1 MDDAALDALIA
12 DEEAAYMQM
21 EEDECMQFM
30 QPAAAAPFLPVAE
43 FEDTLLPA
51 PPPPASLSP
60 QACPVAP
67 VVCTPPPRTAQPL
80 AGTPAPKPVAP
91 RRRFK
96 QKQPDLDGAYGVA
109 AQLPPRVH
117 TSEIWNDVDV
127 EKFLEMDHRSK
138 YFCVFNKFRHYLH
151 KVATGKE
158 PTEPAPGL
166 VELLHSGQRYR
177 MWSKVQKAVTVR
189 YWLEQYPAPDAVRLF
204 CHATWC
210 EKDVV
215 ALKTRKQGKSLLLT
229 WQGPWGVLEVEDA
242 ILKWPIVDM
251 VQWLRKAPA
260 VLQLW
265 TEAASFVKAVVAM
278 WGQILC
284 RGSGG
289 VHKDIGKGTHGLA
302 SPLARMVLQR
312 RQVGC

>member
-1 MDDAALDALIA
+1 MNSVHDPSPPAMDDAALDALIA

-109 AQLPPRVH
+109 AQPLPRVH
-117 TSEIWNDVDV
+117 TSEIWNDVDL
-127 EKFLEMDHRSK
+127 EKFVETDHRGK

-151 KVATGKE
+151 KSS
-158 PTEPAPGL
+158 
-166 VELLHSGQRYR
+166 SGQRANGAGA
-177 MWSKVQKAVTVR
+177 WVS
-189 YWLEQYPAPDAVRLF
+189 
-204 CHATWC
+204 
-210 EKDVV
+210 
-215 ALKTRKQGKSLLLT
+215 G
-229 WQGPWGVLEVEDA
+229 A
-242 ILKWPIVDM
+242 IANW
-251 VQWLRKAPA
+251 
-260 VLQLW
+260 
-265 TEAASFVKAVVAM
+265 AAIQNLDK
-278 WGQILC
+278 
-284 RGSGG
+284 GSEGS
-289 VHKDIGKGTHGLA
+289 HPSI
-302 SPLARMVLQR
+302 LARALSTARCDSIVLSR
-312 RQVGC
+312 HVE